1 MSAAVMY
8 AARRHARPRLALL
21 LLTLLLIA
29 ASLVHLGL
37 GARWIAPQTVLR
49 ALLEYD
55 PRNFEQRIIIDLRL
69 VRLAAALLTGAA
81 LGVAGLLLQTVIRN
95 PLGEPHILGLNAG
108 ASLAVVA
115 TSALGLSLGAFPVGR
130 PLTAACG
137 AGLLF
142 GGVMALASAG
152 RGGATPLRITLCG
165 VALSGFASAVTAA
178 ILILDEQTLLA
189 MRTWLAGDLA
199 GLNWSTL
206 QTALV
211 PALIGLGV
219 ALLIAP
225 RLNVLALGDK
235 VALGLGVNLVQ
246 TRLLGLLAIALLCGA
261 AVAVAGPIGF
271 VGLVVPHVV
280 RRLVTEDI
288 RLALPL
294 AAPVGALALVLAD
307 IAARTLVAPQEL
319 GEQPRFILFDIRLP
333 RILMALLC
341 GAMLGLAG
349 AAMQSIT
356 RNGLADPGLIG
367 VKEGASI
374 VVLALVLFF
383 PAVGLVWRPLAGMVG
398 GIAVA
403 LLVLTLARDCSRPR
417 FILIGIGVSWSLA
430 AAVGIFMTTADVRDV
445 QTAMIWLA
453 GSLQAATWPLL
464 AVAFC
469 WALPGAII
477 LFCTARAAD
486 VALLGDRT
494 AIGLGVR
501 LQQLT
506 VLRFFAPVLLTSASV
521 SCVGSLGFVGLMAPH
536 MARFVL
542 RGGQVSLLCG
552 SALIGA
558 LLVLATDT
566 LGRLAFAPLQIP
578 AGIVIALVGCPFFVV
593 LLWRRR
599 DAL

>member
-1 MSAAVMY
+1 MTRAVHR
-8 AARRHARPRLALL
+8 AGFRPLLFASRQLL
-21 LLTLLLIA
+21 LRPAALKIA
-29 ASLVHLGL
+29 AFM
-37 GARWIAPQTVLR
+37 
-49 ALLEYD
+49 LLM
-55 PRNFEQRIIIDLRL
+55 
-69 VRLAAALLTGAA
+69 LL
-81 LGVAGLLLQTVIRN
+81 
-95 PLGEPHILGLNAG
+95 
-108 ASLAVVA
+108 
-115 TSALGLSLGAFPVGR
+115 ALGLYSLSRGSY
-130 PLTAACG
+130 PLPA
-137 AGLLF
+137 
-142 GGVMALASAG
+142 
-152 RGGATPLRITLCG
+152 
-165 VALSGFASAVTAA
+165 
-178 ILILDEQTLLA
+178 
-189 MRTWLAGDLA
+189 
-199 GLNWSTL
+199 STL
-206 QTALV
+206 AQ
-211 PALIGLGV
+211 
-219 ALLIAP
+219 ALL
-225 RLNVLALGDK
+225 
-235 VALGLGVNLVQ
+235 
-246 TRLLGLLAIALLCGA
+246 
-261 AVAVAGPIGF
+261 
-271 VGLVVPHVV
+271 
-280 RRLVTEDI
+280 
-288 RLALPL
+288 
-294 AAPVGALALVLAD
+294 
-307 IAARTLVAPQEL
+307 APQEM

-341 GAMLGLAG
+341 G
-349 AAMQSIT
+349 
-356 RNGLADPGLIG
+356 
-367 VKEGASI
+367 
-374 VVLALVLFF
+374 
-383 PAVGLVWRPLAGMVG
+383 
-398 GIAVA
+398 A

-417 FILIGIGVSWSLA
+417 FILIGIGVSWTLA

-486 VALLGDRT
+486 AALLGDRT

-506 VLRFFAPVLLTSASV
+506 LLRFFAPVLLTSASV

-542 RGGQVSLLCG
+542 RGGQVSLLSG

>member
-1 MSAAVMY
+1 MTRAVHR
-8 AARRHARPRLALL
+8 AGFRPLAFASRQLL
-21 LLTLLLIA
+21 LRPAALKIAASIVLTLLA
-29 ASLVHLGL
+29 LGL
-37 GARWIAPQTVLR
+37 YSLSRGSYPLPASTLAR
-49 ALLEYD
+49 ALL
-55 PRNFEQRIIIDLRL
+55 
-69 VRLAAALLTGAA
+69 
-81 LGVAGLLLQTVIRN
+81 
-95 PLGEPHILGLNAG
+95 
-108 ASLAVVA
+108 
-115 TSALGLSLGAFPVGR
+115 
-130 PLTAACG
+130 
-137 AGLLF
+137 
-142 GGVMALASAG
+142 
-152 RGGATPLRITLCG
+152 
-165 VALSGFASAVTAA
+165 
-178 ILILDEQTLLA
+178 
-189 MRTWLAGDLA
+189 
-199 GLNWSTL
+199 
-206 QTALV
+206 
-211 PALIGLGV
+211 
-219 ALLIAP
+219 
-225 RLNVLALGDK
+225 
-235 VALGLGVNLVQ
+235 
-246 TRLLGLLAIALLCGA
+246 
-261 AVAVAGPIGF
+261 
-271 VGLVVPHVV
+271 
-280 RRLVTEDI
+280 
-288 RLALPL
+288 
-294 AAPVGALALVLAD
+294 
-307 IAARTLVAPQEL
+307 APQEM

-341 GAMLGLAG
+341 GAML
-349 AAMQSIT
+349 
-356 RNGLADPGLIG
+356 GLADPGLIG

-578 AGIVIALVGCPFFVV
+578 AGIVIALVGCPFFVI

>member
-1 MSAAVMY
+1 MSVTILLS
-8 AARRHARPRLALL
+8 ARRRARPRLALL

-29 ASLVHLGL
+29 GSLVHLGL
-37 GARWIAPQTVLR
+37 GARWIAPQTVLQ
-49 ALLEYD
+49 ALLEYN
-55 PRNFEQRIIIDLRL
+55 PRNFEQRIIVELRL

-115 TSALGLSLGAFPVGR
+115 TSALGLSLGAFPAAR

-137 AGLLF
+137 AALLF

-165 VALSGFASAVTAA
+165 VALSAFASAVTAA

-206 QTALV
+206 WTALV

-219 ALLIAP
+219 ALFLAP

-246 TRLLGLLAIALLCGA
+246 TRLLGLLAIALLCGV

-294 AAPVGALALVLAD
+294 AAPVGALVLLLAD

-319 GEQPRFILFDIRLP
+319 
-333 RILMALLC
+333 AT
-341 GAMLGLAG
+341 GAM
-349 AAMQSIT
+349 T
-356 RNGLADPGLIG
+356 
-367 VKEGASI
+367 
-374 VVLALVLFF
+374 
-383 PAVGLVWRPLAGMVG
+383 
-398 GIAVA
+398 
-403 LLVLTLARDCSRPR
+403 
-417 FILIGIGVSWSLA
+417 
-430 AAVGIFMTTADVRDV
+430 
-445 QTAMIWLA
+445 
-453 GSLQAATWPLL
+453 
-464 AVAFC
+464 
-469 WALPGAII
+469 
-477 LFCTARAAD
+477 
-486 VALLGDRT
+486 
-494 AIGLGVR
+494 
-501 LQQLT
+501 
-506 VLRFFAPVLLTSASV
+506 
-521 SCVGSLGFVGLMAPH
+521 
-536 MARFVL
+536 
-542 RGGQVSLLCG
+542 
-552 SALIGA
+552 
-558 LLVLATDT
+558 
-566 LGRLAFAPLQIP
+566 
-578 AGIVIALVGCPFFVV
+578 ALVGAPLFIFIAARFFK
-593 LLWRRR
+593 
-599 DAL
+599 

>member
-1 MSAAVMY
+1 MTRAVHR
-8 AARRHARPRLALL
+8 AGFRPLAFASRQLL
-21 LLTLLLIA
+21 LRPAALKIAASIVLTLLA
-29 ASLVHLGL
+29 LGL
-37 GARWIAPQTVLR
+37 YSLSRGSFPLPASTLAR
-49 ALLEYD
+49 ALL
-55 PRNFEQRIIIDLRL
+55 
-69 VRLAAALLTGAA
+69 
-81 LGVAGLLLQTVIRN
+81 
-95 PLGEPHILGLNAG
+95 
-108 ASLAVVA
+108 
-115 TSALGLSLGAFPVGR
+115 
-130 PLTAACG
+130 
-137 AGLLF
+137 
-142 GGVMALASAG
+142 
-152 RGGATPLRITLCG
+152 
-165 VALSGFASAVTAA
+165 
-178 ILILDEQTLLA
+178 
-189 MRTWLAGDLA
+189 
-199 GLNWSTL
+199 
-206 QTALV
+206 
-211 PALIGLGV
+211 
-219 ALLIAP
+219 
-225 RLNVLALGDK
+225 
-235 VALGLGVNLVQ
+235 
-246 TRLLGLLAIALLCGA
+246 
-261 AVAVAGPIGF
+261 
-271 VGLVVPHVV
+271 
-280 RRLVTEDI
+280 
-288 RLALPL
+288 
-294 AAPVGALALVLAD
+294 
-307 IAARTLVAPQEL
+307 APQEM

-469 WALPGAII
+469 WTLPGAII

-506 VLRFFAPVLLTSASV
+506 VLRLRRQPGFCGPDGAAYGAFRAARRPGIAAVRQRADWRLAGAGDRYPWPAGVCPAADPGGDCHCPGGLPVLRYLALAS
-521 SCVGSLGFVGLMAPH
+521 P
-536 MARFVL
+536 
-542 RGGQVSLLCG
+542 
-552 SALIGA
+552 
-558 LLVLATDT
+558 
-566 LGRLAFAPLQIP
+566 
-578 AGIVIALVGCPFFVV
+578 
-593 LLWRRR
+593 
-599 DAL
+599 